1 MTQEQKQE
9 FTRRIS
15 QENHSGLILVL
26 CDMFELY
33 VDDAETAYK
42 NKEEDR
48 YLFNMEQ
55 ARRTMQELIG
65 CFSQDNVC
73 GRNVIAIFRF
83 IYGKL
88 VRSQI
93 RRKPDELDRCVQMM
107 KKLRTG
113 FVHLHEMDPEDAVM
127 QNVHQVYAGLTY
139 GKGTL
144 NESIQGVN
152 YETRGYQV

>member
-1 MTQEQKQE
+1 
-9 FTRRIS
+9 
-15 QENHSGLILVL
+15 
-26 CDMFELY
+26 MFELY

-93 RRKPDELDRCVQMM
+93 RRKPDELDRWDLCICMRWIRKM
-107 KKLRTG
+107 R
-113 FVHLHEMDPEDAVM
+113 
-127 QNVHQVYAGLTY
+127 
-139 GKGTL
+139 
-144 NESIQGVN
+144 
-152 YETRGYQV
+152 

>member
-65 CFSQDNVC
+65 CFFLFFVC
-73 GRNVIAIFRF
+73 FSACLINTLLPFCLCP
-83 IYGKL
+83 Y
-88 VRSQI
+88 
-93 RRKPDELDRCVQMM
+93 
-107 KKLRTG
+107 
-113 FVHLHEMDPEDAVM
+113 FV
-127 QNVHQVYAGLTY
+127 
-139 GKGTL
+139 
-144 NESIQGVN
+144 
-152 YETRGYQV
+152 